1 MHREGGV
8 ETMIN
13 RDIKIDLGRV
23 DYDNLKTDED
33 IRREARRILP
43 QVLAQIGEAMGEET
57 WNLLQKS
64 LKGSGLIRA
73 LRPSKRRS
81 LSEKQAKS
89 TSTRQAQST
98 RIDLRRI
105 LFVNCARKSRSIRRQ
120 PDST

>member
-1 MHREGGV
+1 
-8 ETMIN
+8 MIN

-64 LKGSGLIRA
+64 LKGSGLNTSASSVEKKKFIRETGQEYKHKA
-73 LRPSKRRS
+73 SAIDKNRLEKDIICQLR
-81 LSEKQAKS
+81 EKVEEYQAS
-89 TSTRQAQST
+89 
-98 RIDLRRI
+98 
-105 LFVNCARKSRSIRRQ
+105 AR
-120 PDST
+120 